1 VISHRKREANR
12 ANSRLS
18 TGPRTPSGKARA
30 SQNARRQG
38 LSVPVSSD
46 PTFAPEIDDL
56 LRELTRRIQGRKFHE
71 LLSRFAEAQ
80 IELIRIRGARDRV
93 IAAALGDS
101 SYEPRR
107 ALAER
112 AKLALDLK
120 RGSVQFGVDEVIRAL
135 YPESLGEFKYA
146 SILADFSK
154 RLAAFERYE
163 RRALSRRKFAVRAL
177 DSAGFEWPAAPDLP
191 KDFA

>member
-1 VISHRKREANR
+1 MISQRKREANR

-18 TGPRTPSGKARA
+18 TGPRTRSGKARS

-38 LSVPVSSD
+38 LSVPISRD
-46 PTFAPEIDDL
+46 PAFAPEIDNL
-56 LRELTRRIQGRKFHE
+56 RRELTRNMEDRKFDE

-80 IELIRIRGARDRV
+80 IEIIRIRRARYRV
-93 IAAALGDS
+93 IAAALADS
-101 SYEPRR
+101 GYEPRR
-107 ALAER
+107 AFVER

-120 RGSVQFGVDEVIRAL
+120 RGTVQFGVNEVMRAL
-135 YPESLGEFKYA
+135 FPEDLGEFKYV
-146 SILADFSK
+146 SILADFSR

-177 DSAGFEWPAAPDLP
+177 DSAGFVWPSARELP
-191 KDFA
+191 KEQ

>member
-1 VISHRKREANR
+1 M
-12 ANSRLS
+12 
-18 TGPRTPSGKARA
+18 
-30 SQNARRQG
+30 
-38 LSVPVSSD
+38 
-46 PTFAPEIDDL
+46 
-56 LRELTRRIQGRKFHE
+56 RELTRRIQGRKFHE

-177 DSAGFEWPAAPDLP
+177 DLAGFEWPAALVASYPLST
-191 KDFA
+191 AS